1 MRATT
6 LFFDASNS
14 TESRIEIALLHVTIG
29 APE

>member
-1 MRATT
+1 MRATA
-6 LFFDASNS
+6 LSSKASNS